1 MDQDLFRNTLAT
13 NGLSVGRRSRSRR
26 PKRFVAFFLIII
38 LACLLYYFT
47 RG

>member
-13 NGLSVGRRSRSRR
+13 NGLSVGSRSRR